1 MKEKMPTHLK
11 VLSHIASN
19 PIKWTVGLGAA
30 GLAIDAYRRR
40 KNKKNDT
47 KIRKKKKSS

>member
-1 MKEKMPTHLK
+1 MKDTALKGLAHL
-11 VLSHIASN
+11 ASN

-40 KNKKNDT
+40 KNKKNE
-47 KIRKKKKSS
+47 KKSYKKKNK

>member
-1 MKEKMPTHLK
+1 MKDTALKGLAHL
-11 VLSHIASN
+11 ASN

-40 KNKKNDT
+40 KNKK
-47 KIRKKKKSS
+47 KEKKSYKKRDK